1 MNSARPKV
9 TSNTIPTMK
18 RRSLFTGLLSCVLA
32 ASQLPANDQV
42 PGAPQTR
49 PILITGGTVHRI
61 DAAAID
67 GGDVL
72 LVNGKIQAVG
82 KKVAPPADAE
92 LVDASGKHVYPGLI
106 ESFTDLG
113 LREISSVSETVD
125 RTEYGRDNPNVRS
138 WVAVNPDSELIPVAR
153 AGGVLIANV
162 APGGRWI
169 RGQSAVM
176 QLDGWTATEMNLRAP
191 SALCV
196 DWESYLPRSGDPSK
210 VINQREDKL
219 QELDQRLDQALRYEA
234 AKVNATAAGDEGA
247 FMVDVR
253 LETLLP
259 VLHGQWPLIAAAER
273 QSTIESAVAYAVSRD
288 LNLIIYGG
296 YDAESCAEL
305 LIQHDIPVIIAATYR
320 LPRRRSDAYDAA
332 YTLPARLDAA
342 GVRYAIS
349 GEGAGY
355 PGGSSKTRNLPY
367 HAACAV
373 AYGLDHDKAVR
384 SITLAA
390 AEILGVADRVG
401 SLTVGKDATVIVST
415 GDILETESN
424 VTHAFIAGR
433 RVDLSSRHTMLFE
446 KYRKKYGP
454 P

>member
-1 MNSARPKV
+1 M
-9 TSNTIPTMK
+9 
-18 RRSLFTGLLSCVLA
+18 GLLSCALA
-32 ASQLPANDQV
+32 APRLPANDQI

-49 PILITGGTVHRI
+49 PILISGGTIHRI
-61 DAAAID
+61 DAATID

-72 LVNGKIQAVG
+72 LVDGKIQAVG
-82 KKVAPPADAE
+82 KNIAPPAGAE
-92 LVDASGKHVYPGLI
+92 LVDAVGKHVYPGLI
-106 ESFTDLG
+106 EAFTDLG
-113 LREISSVSETVD
+113 LREISSVDETVD
-125 RTEYGRDNPNVRS
+125 RTEYGSNNPNVRA

-176 QLDGWTATEMNLRAP
+176 QLDGWTAAQMNLLAP
-191 SALCV
+191 SAMCV
-196 DWESYLPRSGDPSK
+196 DWESYLPRRGDPAK
-210 VINQREDKL
+210 VIKQRKDKL
-219 QELDQRLDQALRYEA
+219 QELDRRFDQALRYEA
-234 AKVNATAAGDEGA
+234 AKHQAIAAGEEA
-247 FMVDVR
+247 TFLIDVR
-253 LETLLP
+253 LESLLP
-259 VLHGQWPLIAAAER
+259 VLKGQWPLIAAAER
-273 QSTIESAVAYAVSRD
+273 QSTIESAVAYAVSRG

-320 LPRRRSDAYDAA
+320 LPLRRSDAYDAA

-342 GVRYAIS
+342 GVHYAIS

-373 AYGLDHDKAVR
+373 AYGLDRDKAVR

-390 AEILGVADRVG
+390 AEILGVGDRVG
-401 SLTVGKDATVIVST
+401 SLTVGKDATLIIAT
-415 GDILETESN
+415 GDILETQSN
-424 VTHAFIAGR
+424 VTDAFISGR

-446 KYRKKYGP
+446 KYREKYKQQ
-454 P
+454 